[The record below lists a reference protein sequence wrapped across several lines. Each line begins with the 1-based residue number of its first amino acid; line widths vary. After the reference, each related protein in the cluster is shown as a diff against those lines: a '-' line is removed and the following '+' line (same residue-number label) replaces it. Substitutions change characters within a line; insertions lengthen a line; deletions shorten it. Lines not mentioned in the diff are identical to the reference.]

1 MYPCPFDVQDRHDHN
16 AAILSGKNIY
26 AYEEEKLTS
35 IKNEGT
41 VRFSE
46 RSLMMGFKE
55 LRLQPNEVDLWVFP
69 SPKKINLGSL
79 EIFFTTIVKA
89 YHGKSS
95 GFKSWAEK
103 HIKFIPHH
111 ISHASLGIFGSNF
124 KNCMFLSMD
133 GGGDFGDTRN
143 FIFGEYKKEKLN
155 ILNQARGTNNI
166 GSFHAFITDALGLSA
181 NESGKVSGLAGYGKI
196 QDNLAEKFSNLL
208 TVSKNG
214 IKFNRKRYNTTK
226 LNLDKI
232 RPREYNRSKFINN
245 YPSDTN
251 IFRLSRSFLPHDI
264 AATGE
269 YIFRKKI
276 IELLELLKTQSNS
289 DNIVLSG
296 GVFQNVTLNKYIQE
310 SKIFKNYYFTMAS
323 GDSGLS
329 LGAALY
335 IKSKNKKNINDNL
348 LPAFLGPSYN
358 HEEIEK
364 ILIQSRIKF
373 IKTKDIEKKV
383 ANLISQGN
391 CVGWFQ
397 GKAEYGP
404 RSLGARSILAD
415 PRKKSS
421 KSRINQLL
429 KKRDWYM
436 PYAPSIMR
444 EYVKEYMNNPIYS
457 PYMQIALNI
466 KEDKKKLIPAAI
478 HVDGSSRVHVISKED
493 NKKYWKVINEF
504 NKITGVP
511 VILNT
516 SFNRHGISTISD
528 PRQAVEHLL
537 DGCMDYLAIENFLI
551 SFKDNRIV
559 KKIGFKIESES
570 KCLKIDC
577 INRLK
582 QLIEKKQLS
591 ILDTYCR
598 RLSNLLE
605 INLRYEN
612 NIFILNGKKIK
623 INNIIKNLLSK
634 V

>member
-1 MYPCPFDVQDRHDHN
+1 M
-16 AAILSGKNIY
+16 
-26 AYEEEKLTS
+26 
-35 IKNEGT
+35 
-41 VRFSE
+41 
-46 RSLMMGFKE
+46 
-55 LRLQPNEVDLWVFP
+55 
-69 SPKKINLGSL
+69 
-79 EIFFTTIVKA
+79 
-89 YHGKSS
+89 
-95 GFKSWAEK
+95 
-103 HIKFIPHH
+103 
-111 ISHASLGIFGSNF
+111 
-124 KNCMFLSMD
+124 
-133 GGGDFGDTRN
+133 
-143 FIFGEYKKEKLN
+143 
-155 ILNQARGTNNI
+155 
-166 GSFHAFITDALGLSA
+166 
-181 NESGKVSGLAGYGKI
+181 
-196 QDNLAEKFSNLL
+196 
-208 TVSKNG
+208 
-214 IKFNRKRYNTTK
+214 
-226 LNLDKI
+226 
-232 RPREYNRSKFINN
+232 
-245 YPSDTN
+245 
-251 IFRLSRSFLPHDI
+251 
-264 AATGE
+264 
-269 YIFRKKI
+269 
-276 IELLELLKTQSNS
+276 
-289 DNIVLSG
+289 LSG

-335 IKSKNKKNINDNL
+335 VKSKNKKNINDNL

-421 KSRINQLL
+421 KSRINQFL

-444 EYVKEYMNNPIYS
+444 EYIKEYMNSPIYS

-493 NKKYWKVINEF
+493 NKKYWNVINEF

-551 SFKDNRIV
+551 SFKDNRIA
-559 KKIGFKIESES
+559 KKLV
-570 KCLKIDC
+570 LK
-577 INRLK
+577 
-582 QLIEKKQLS
+582 
-591 ILDTYCR
+591 
-598 RLSNLLE
+598 
-605 INLRYEN
+605 
-612 NIFILNGKKIK
+612 
-623 INNIIKNLLSK
+623 SK
-634 V
+634 VGQSV

>member
-1 MYPCPFDVQDRHDHN
+1 M
-16 AAILSGKNIY
+16 
-26 AYEEEKLTS
+26 
-35 IKNEGT
+35 
-41 VRFSE
+41 
-46 RSLMMGFKE
+46 
-55 LRLQPNEVDLWVFP
+55 
-69 SPKKINLGSL
+69 
-79 EIFFTTIVKA
+79 
-89 YHGKSS
+89 
-95 GFKSWAEK
+95 
-103 HIKFIPHH
+103 
-111 ISHASLGIFGSNF
+111 
-124 KNCMFLSMD
+124 
-133 GGGDFGDTRN
+133 
-143 FIFGEYKKEKLN
+143 
-155 ILNQARGTNNI
+155 
-166 GSFHAFITDALGLSA
+166 
-181 NESGKVSGLAGYGKI
+181 
-196 QDNLAEKFSNLL
+196 
-208 TVSKNG
+208 
-214 IKFNRKRYNTTK
+214 
-226 LNLDKI
+226 
-232 RPREYNRSKFINN
+232 
-245 YPSDTN
+245 
-251 IFRLSRSFLPHDI
+251 
-264 AATGE
+264 
-269 YIFRKKI
+269 
-276 IELLELLKTQSNS
+276 
-289 DNIVLSG
+289 
-296 GVFQNVTLNKYIQE
+296 
-310 SKIFKNYYFTMAS
+310 
-323 GDSGLS
+323 
-329 LGAALY
+329 
-335 IKSKNKKNINDNL
+335 
-348 LPAFLGPSYN
+348 
-358 HEEIEK
+358 
-364 ILIQSRIKF
+364 
-373 IKTKDIEKKV
+373 

-598 RLSNLLE
+598 RLSDLLE
-605 INLRYEN
+605 INLTYEN